1 MADINGVTLNA
12 GSSPTVK
19 YTITYT
25 KSRPNNSQM
34 TYNFTISAALE
45 SSGSYI
51 GTGYALLCTMTVN
64 GSSSQVRIKAN
75 DNDNWTGTTPRLRNV
90 TVTCASTTGNT
101 TQGVRFQVI
110 SDGRLT
116 LTSGVI
122 DNSSYTVLS
131 SPLLITAAGAPT
143 ACSVNQTVAEGNVT
157 LSWSG
162 ASGGTNNAISS
173 YEIQYSDSSNNS
185 TWGSWTALTTVT
197 TTATS
202 GSVSVAP
209 PTTRGNYRRF
219 QVRTRGS
226 AGSGYYSGW
235 KISTNSVRRN
245 TPPQPATSISA
256 APLVYSTEP
265 VTLTWSGA
273 SGGSSPIKG
282 YMVASQTSTDN
293 TTWTAWSVLENFNL
307 SASGG
312 SRVVA
317 ASNVPGT
324 YTRFGL
330 WTIDTLDVYSNEAV
344 SNSVRC
350 AVSACIEPTAF
361 AFVATI
367 AESTVILS
375 WSGALGGAG
384 NAITGYEL
392 ESSESS
398 DGITWGE
405 WSAVGVIASTSGSGS
420 LTTAPST
427 VRGNYLR
434 HRIRVQGTAGSAY
447 FSPWKITTNTVRKN
461 ILAAPPTA
469 FTASP
474 LIYVTPSVTLTWSG
488 TIAGTSA
495 IKNYI
500 IQQSTSTNNSTWST
514 WEAVGTVV
522 SSAASGTYT
531 AAPSNVPGMF
541 TRYRIAVTDTLNAVS
556 PYVLSNSIKKNTI
569 PVALT
574 IAAPKNS
581 SATFN
586 PNPLYLIQ
594 VGADA
599 DGEEQT
605 LFVYSASGIWMNSVD
620 HPEHFGHGGKYNEG
634 ERTIFRDSTTAPGT
648 YTTRFESHDDY
659 SSSVTVSRTITVLPS
674 PFEEIIPNV
683 THVKASHILTIRS
696 ATNTVRNYYNL
707 AAFNWSKTITAGVTE
722 VRDWV
727 FHILEI
733 RSALNPVIDLVGSFH
748 PETMPFSMAD
758 FEWIPLTTGRPKAE
772 VMTQIHEL
780 ILCL

>member
-12 GSSPTVK
+12 GSSPMVK

-75 DNDNWTGTTPRLRNV
+75 DNDNWTGTTPRIRTV
-90 TVTCASTTGNT
+90 SVTCSSTTGNA
-101 TQGVRFQVI
+101 TQGVRFRVV

-131 SPLLITAAGAPT
+131 SPLLTTSAGAPT

-185 TWGSWTALTTVT
+185 TWGSWTALSTVT

-202 GSVSVAP
+202 GSLSVAP
-209 PTTRGNYRRF
+209 PTTRGHYRRF

-226 AGSGYYSGW
+226 AGASYYSGW

-245 TPPQPATSISA
+245 TPPQPATSVAA
-256 APLVYSTEP
+256 APLIYNTEP

-282 YMVASQTSTDN
+282 YMIASQTSTDN
-293 TTWTAWSVLENFNL
+293 ATWTAWNVLYNFNL
-307 SASGG
+307 SASSG
-312 SRVVA
+312 SLVVA
-317 ASNVPGT
+317 ATNVSGT
-324 YTRFGL
+324 YTRYGI
-330 WTIDTLDVYSNEAV
+330 WTIDALDVYSNEAV
-344 SNSVRC
+344 SNSVLC
-350 AVSACIEPTAF
+350 AVSACTEPTAF
-361 AFVATI
+361 AFSETI
-367 AESTVILS
+367 AEATVNLS

-392 ESSESS
+392 EYSESS
-398 DGITWGE
+398 DGSAWGD
-405 WSAVGVIASTSGSGS
+405 WSAVGVIASTSGSGT
-420 LTTAPST
+420 LNTAPST

-434 HRIRVQGTAGSAY
+434 YRIRVQGTAGSAY

-461 ILAAPPTA
+461 ILATPPTT
-469 FTASP
+469 FTVRP
-474 LIYVTPSVTLTWSG
+474 LIYVTLSVILTWSG

-500 IQQSTSTNNSTWST
+500 IQQSTSTNNSTWGT
-514 WEAVGTVV
+514 WEMVATVV
-522 SSAASGTYT
+522 SGATSGTYT
-531 AAPSNVPGMF
+531 ATPSNIPGTF

-556 PYVLSNSIKKNTI
+556 PYVISNSIKKNTV
-569 PVALT
+569 PATLT
-574 IAAPKNS
+574 ITAPKNGS
-581 SATFN
+581 VTFN
-586 PNPLYLIQ
+586 LNPRYLIQ
-594 VGADA
+594 VGADS

-605 LFVYSASGIWMNSVD
+605 LFIYSTSGVWLNSVE
-620 HPEHFGHGGKYNEG
+620 HPEHFCKSGTFGEG
-634 ERTIFRDSTTAPGT
+634 DRTVFMDSDTAPGI
-648 YTTRFESHDDY
+648 YTVRFESHDNY
-659 SSSVTVSRTITVLPS
+659 SSSETVSRTITVQPS

-683 THVKASHILTIRS
+683 THVKASHILTIHS
-696 ATNTVRNYYNL
+696 AVNTVRNYYGM
-707 AAFNWSKTITAGVTE
+707 ATFNWSKNITAGVTE

-727 FHILEI
+727 FHIREI
-733 RSALNPVIDLVGSFH
+733 RSALNPVIDLINNHNCQTSTFDVDSF
-748 PETMPFSMAD
+748 A
-758 FEWIPLTTGRPKAE
+758 WIPLTTGRPKAD
-772 VMTQIHEL
+772 VMTQIQTL
-780 ILCL
+780 ILNL

>member
-12 GSSPTVK
+12 GSDPTVK

-34 TYNFTISAALE
+34 TYSFTISAALS
-45 SSGSYI
+45 SSGAYI
-51 GTGYALLCTMTVN
+51 HNGYALLCTMTVN
-64 GSSSQVRIKAN
+64 GSSSQVRIKTV
-75 DNDNWTGTTPRLRNV
+75 DGDNWDGTTPRLRYV
-90 TVTCASTTGNT
+90 TVTCASSSGNAA
-101 TQGVRFQVI
+101 QGVRFQVV

-122 DNSSYTVLS
+122 DNSSYTVTS
-131 SPLLITAAGAPT
+131 SPLLITASGAPSV
-143 ACSVNQTVAEGNVT
+143 CSVSSTLSEGNVT

-219 QVRTRGS
+219 QVRTRGA
-226 AGSGYYSGW
+226 AGASYYSGW
-235 KISTNSVRRN
+235 KISTNSVRKN

-256 APLVYSTEP
+256 APLIYSTEP
-265 VTLTWSGA
+265 VILTWSGA

-282 YMVASQTSTDN
+282 YMIASQTSVDN
-293 TTWTAWSVLENFNL
+293 ATWTAWSVLENFNL
-307 SASGG
+307 SASSG

-317 ASNVPGT
+317 ATNVSGT
-324 YTRFGL
+324 YTRYGL
-330 WTIDTLDVYSNEAV
+330 WTIDTLDVYSSEAV
-344 SNSVRC
+344 SNSVLC
-350 AVSACIEPTAF
+350 AVSACTEPTAF
-361 AFVATI
+361 AFSATI
-367 AESTVILS
+367 AEATVTLS

-398 DGITWGE
+398 DGIAWGD

-461 ILAAPPTA
+461 ILATPPTT

-474 LIYVTPSVTLTWSG
+474 LIYATPSATLTWDG
-488 TIAGTSA
+488 TVAGTSA

-500 IQQSTSTNNSTWST
+500 IQQSTSINNVAWGT
-514 WEAVGTVV
+514 WETVTTVV
-522 SSAASGTYT
+522 SSATSGTYT
-531 AAPSNVPGMF
+531 ATPSNIPGTF
-541 TRYRIAVTDTLNAVS
+541 TRYRIAVTDTLSAVS
-556 PYVLSNSIKKNTI
+556 SYVISNSIKKNTV
-569 PVALT
+569 PATLT

-581 SATFN
+581 SATYNAN
-586 PNPLYLIQ
+586 PQYLIQ

-605 LFVYSASGIWMNSVD
+605 LFVYSTSGVWLNSVD

-634 ERTIFRDSTTAPGT
+634 ERTIFRDSATAPGT
-648 YTTRFESHDDY
+648 FTIRFESHDDY
-659 SSSVTVSRTITVLPS
+659 SSSVTVNRTITVLPS
-674 PFEEIIPNV
+674 PFEEIVPNV

-696 ATNTVRNYYNL
+696 ATNIVRNYYSL
-707 AAFNWSKTITAGVTE
+707 AAFNWSKGITAGVTE

-733 RSALNPVIDLVGSFH
+733 RSALNSVIDLVGSFH
-748 PETMPFSMAD
+748 SETTPFSLAD
-758 FEWIPLTTGRPKAE
+758 FEWLPLTTGRPKAD

-780 ILCL
+780 ILSL

>member
-1 MADINGVTLNA
+1 MADINGVVLSA
-12 GSSPTVK
+12 GSSPTVN

-25 KSRPNNSQM
+25 RSRPSNSQM
-34 TYNFTISAALE
+34 TYNFTISAALG

-51 GTGYALLCTMTVN
+51 HNGYALLCTVTVN
-64 GSSSQVRIKAN
+64 GSSSTVRIKQE
-75 DNDNWTGTTPRLRNV
+75 DNDNWDGTTPRLRYV
-90 TVTCASTTGNT
+90 TVTASSTTGNA
-101 TQGVRFQVI
+101 TQGVRFQVV

-116 LTSGVI
+116 LSSGVI

-131 SPLLITAAGAPT
+131 LALLTTAAGAPT

-209 PTTRGNYRRF
+209 PATRGNYRRF
-219 QVRTRGS
+219 QVRTRGA
-226 AGSGYYSGW
+226 AGESYYSGW
-235 KISTNSVRRN
+235 KISTNSVRKN

-256 APLVYSTEP
+256 APLIHSTEP
-265 VTLTWSGA
+265 VILTWSGA

-282 YMVASQTSTDN
+282 YMIASQTSTDN
-293 TTWTAWSVLENFNL
+293 ATWTSWSVLENFEL
-307 SASGG
+307 SSSSG
-312 SRVVA
+312 SQVVA
-317 ASNVPGT
+317 ATNVSGT
-324 YTRFGL
+324 YTRYGL

-344 SNSVRC
+344 SNSVLC
-350 AVSACIEPTAF
+350 AVSACTEPTVF
-361 AFVATI
+361 AFSATI
-367 AESTVILS
+367 AESTVTLT

-405 WSAVGVIASTSGSGS
+405 WSAVGVIASASGSGS
-420 LTTAPST
+420 LNTAPST

-434 HRIRVQGTAGSAY
+434 YRIRVQGTAGSVY
-447 FSPWKITTNTVRKN
+447 FSPWKITTNNVRKN
-461 ILAAPPTA
+461 ILATPPAA

-474 LIYVTPSVTLTWSG
+474 LIYVTPSAALTWSG

-500 IQQSTSTNNSTWST
+500 IQQSTSTNNSTWGT
-514 WEAVGTVV
+514 WETVATVV
-522 SSAASGTYT
+522 SSASSGTYT
-531 AAPSNVPGMF
+531 ATPSNVPGTF

-556 PYVLSNSIKKNTI
+556 PYVISNSIKMNTV
-569 PVALT
+569 PATLT
-574 IAAPKNS
+574 ITAPKNGS
-581 SATFN
+581 VTYNQN
-586 PNPLYLIQ
+586 PRYLIQ

-599 DGEEQT
+599 DGEDQT
-605 LFVYSASGIWMNSVD
+605 LFIYSTSGVWLNSVD
-620 HPEHFGHGGKYNEG
+620 HPEHFCKGGTFGEG
-634 ERTIFRDSTTAPGT
+634 DRAVFQDNTTAPGT
-648 YTTRFESHDDY
+648 YTVRFESHDDY

-683 THVKASHILTIRS
+683 THVKASHILAIRT
-696 ATNTVRNYYNL
+696 AVNTVRNYYGMT
-707 AAFNWSKTITAGVTE
+707 AFSWSKAITAGVTE

-733 RSALNPVIDLVGSFH
+733 RSALNPVIDLINNYNCNTSTFDVDAFG
-748 PETMPFSMAD
+748 
-758 FEWIPLTTGRPKAE
+758 WIPLTTGRPKAD

-780 ILCL
+780 ILSL

>member
-1 MADINGVTLNA
+1 MHMASTFTLNSQTYDGRYLQVSLTQTKDAANRRSKITGTVTSLA
-12 GSSPTVK
+12 GESNWYATGPTTVNVAGTQR
-19 YTITYT
+19 Y
-25 KSRPNNSQM
+25 SRARESDGIGQSNR
-34 TYNFTISAALE
+34 NFVGTISE
-45 SSGSYI
+45 FYI
-51 GTGYALLCTMTVN
+51 SHDTAGNASVSVEIITAIYVSATQ
-64 GSSSQVRIKAN
+64 SR
-75 DNDNWTGTTPRLRNV
+75 TGTWTLDSIG
-90 TVTCASTTGNT
+90 AATTA
-101 TQGVRFQVI
+101 V
-110 SDGRLT
+110 
-116 LTSGVI
+116 
-122 DNSSYTVLS
+122 
-131 SPLLITAAGAPT
+131 GAPT

-162 ASGGTNNAISS
+162 ASGGTNNTISS

-202 GSVSVAP
+202 GSASVAP
-209 PTTRGNYRRF
+209 PATRGYYRRF
-219 QVRTRGS
+219 QVRTRGI
-226 AGSGYYSGW
+226 AGASYYSGW
-235 KISTNSVRRN
+235 KISTNSVRKN

-256 APLVYSTEP
+256 APLIHSGEP

-282 YMVASQTSTDN
+282 YMIASQTSTDN
-293 TTWTAWSVLENFNL
+293 ATWTAWTVLENFNL
-307 SASGG
+307 SASNG

-317 ASNVPGT
+317 ASNVPDT

-330 WTIDTLDVYSNEAV
+330 WTIDTLDVYSSEAV
-344 SNSVRC
+344 SNSVLC
-350 AVSACIEPTAF
+350 SVSACIEPTAF
-361 AFVATI
+361 AFSATI

-405 WSAVGVIASTSGSGS
+405 WSAVGVIASTSGSGT
-420 LTTAPST
+420 LNTAPST

-434 HRIRVQGTAGSAY
+434 HRIRVQGTAGSTY

-461 ILAAPPTA
+461 ILATPPTV

-474 LIYVTPSVTLTWSG
+474 LIYVTPSATLSWSG
-488 TIAGTSA
+488 TVAGTSA

-500 IQQSTSTNNSTWST
+500 IQQSTSTNNVAWGT
-514 WEAVGTVV
+514 WETVATVV

-531 AAPSNVPGMF
+531 ATPSNVPGMF

-556 PYVLSNSIKKNTI
+556 PYVISNSIKKNTV
-569 PVALT
+569 PATLT

-599 DGEEQT
+599 DSEEQT
-605 LFVYSASGIWMNSVD
+605 LFVYSASGVWMNSVD

-634 ERTIFRDSTTAPGT
+634 ERTIFRDSDTAPGI
-648 YTTRFESHDDY
+648 YTIRFESHDDY

-707 AAFNWSKTITAGVTE
+707 AAFNWSKAITAGVTE

-748 PETMPFSMAD
+748 PETMPFSIDD
-758 FEWIPLTTGRPKAE
+758 FEWIPLTTGRPKAD

-780 ILCL
+780 ILLL

>member
-1 MADINGVTLNA
+1 MADINGVLFNA
-12 GSSPTVK
+12 GSSPMVK

-25 KSRPNNSQM
+25 KSRPNNNQM

-64 GSSSQVRIKAN
+64 GSSAQVRIKAN
-75 DNDNWTGTTPRLRNV
+75 DDDNWEGTAPRVR
-90 TVTCASTTGNT
+90 TASVTCASTTGDSAQT
-101 TQGVRFQVI
+101 VRFQVV

-116 LTSGVI
+116 LTSGVL

-131 SPLLITAAGAPT
+131 SSLLITAAGAPT

-162 ASGGTNNAISS
+162 ASDGTNNAISS

-209 PTTRGNYRRF
+209 PTTRGYYRRF
-219 QVRTRGS
+219 QVRTQGT
-226 AGSGYYSGW
+226 AGASYYSGW
-235 KISTNSVRRN
+235 KISTNSVRKN
-245 TPPQPATSISA
+245 TPPQPATSVSA
-256 APLVYSTEP
+256 APLIYSTEP
-265 VTLTWSGA
+265 VILTWSGA

-282 YMVASQTSTDN
+282 YMIASQTSIDN
-293 TTWTAWSVLENFNL
+293 ATWTVWTVLDNFNL
-307 SASGG
+307 SASSG

-317 ASNVPGT
+317 ATNVSGT
-324 YTRFGL
+324 YTRYGL
-330 WTIDTLDVYSNEAV
+330 WTIDTLGVYSVEAV
-344 SNSVRC
+344 SNSVLC
-350 AVSACIEPTAF
+350 AVSACTEPTAV
-361 AFVATI
+361 AFSATI
-367 AESTVILS
+367 AEATVTLS

-398 DGITWGE
+398 DNITWGD
-405 WSAVGVIASTSGSGS
+405 WSAVGVIVSTSGSGS

-434 HRIRVQGTAGSAY
+434 HRIRVQGTAGSTY

-461 ILAAPPTA
+461 ILATPPTA

-474 LIYVTPSVTLTWSG
+474 LIYATPSAALTWSG
-488 TIAGTSA
+488 TVEGTST
-495 IKNYI
+495 ITNYI
-500 IQQSTSTNNSTWST
+500 IQQSTSTNNVAWGT
-514 WEAVGTVV
+514 WETVATVV
-522 SSAASGTYT
+522 SSATSGTYT
-531 AAPSNVPGMF
+531 ATPSNIPGTF
-541 TRYRIAVTDTLNAVS
+541 TRYRIAVTDELNAVS
-556 PYVLSNSIKKNTI
+556 AYVISNSIKMNTVPAI
-569 PVALT
+569 LT
-574 IAAPKNS
+574 IAAPKS
-581 SATFN
+581 DSATFN
-586 PNPLYLIQ
+586 PNPRYLIQ

-605 LFVYSASGIWMNSVD
+605 LFVYSTSGVWLNSVD

-634 ERTIFRDSTTAPGT
+634 EQTIFRDSTTAPGT
-648 YTTRFESHDDY
+648 YTIRFESHDDY
-659 SSSVTVSRTITVLPS
+659 SSSVTVSSTITVLPS
-674 PFEEIIPNV
+674 PFEEIVPNV

-707 AAFNWSKTITAGVTE
+707 AAFNWSKAITVGVTE

-733 RSALNPVIDLVGSFH
+733 RSALNPVIDLVNSFH
-748 PETMPFSMAD
+748 SDNVED
-758 FEWIPLTTGRPKAE
+758 FEWLPLTTGRPKAN
-772 VMTQIHEL
+772 VMNQIHEVIFGL
-780 ILCL
+780 

>member
-1 MADINGVTLNA
+1 MADINGVVLSA
-12 GSSPTVK
+12 GSSPTVN

-34 TYNFTISAALE
+34 TYNFTISAALG
-45 SSGSYI
+45 SSGAYI
-51 GTGYALLCTMTVN
+51 HNGYALLCTMTVN
-64 GSSSQVRIKAN
+64 GSSSQVRIKTV
-75 DNDNWTGTTPRLRNV
+75 DGDNWDGTTPRLRYV
-90 TVTCASTTGNT
+90 TVTCASTTGNA
-101 TQGVRFQVI
+101 TQGVRFQVV

-116 LTSGVI
+116 LSSGVI

-131 SPLLITAAGAPT
+131 LALLTTAAGAPT

-219 QVRTRGS
+219 QVRTRGT
-226 AGSGYYSGW
+226 AGASYYSGW
-235 KISTNSVRRN
+235 KISTNSVRKN
-245 TPPQPATSISA
+245 TPPQPAASVSA
-256 APLVYSTEP
+256 APLIYSTEP
-265 VTLTWSGA
+265 VILTWSGA

-282 YMVASQTSTDN
+282 YMIASQTSTDN
-293 TTWTAWSVLENFNL
+293 ATWTAWAVLANFEL
-307 SASGG
+307 SASSG

-317 ASNVPGT
+317 ATDVSGT
-324 YTRFGL
+324 YTRYGL
-330 WTIDTLDVYSNEAV
+330 WTIDTLGVYSVEAI
-344 SNSVRC
+344 SNSVLC
-350 AVSACIEPTAF
+350 AVSACTEPTAF
-361 AFVATI
+361 AFSATI
-367 AESTVILS
+367 AESTVTLT

-398 DGITWGE
+398 DGTTWGD
-405 WSAVGVIASTSGSGS
+405 WNAVGIIGSASGSGS

-434 HRIRVQGTAGSAY
+434 HRIRVQGAAGSAY
-447 FSPWKITTNTVRKN
+447 FSPWKVTTNTVRKN
-461 ILAAPPTA
+461 ILAMPPTA

-474 LIYVTPSVTLTWSG
+474 LIYAMPSATLTWSG
-488 TIAGTSA
+488 TVAGTST
-495 IKNYI
+495 IKNYF
-500 IQQSTSTNNSTWST
+500 IQQSTSTNNSTWGT
-514 WEAVGTVV
+514 WETVATVV
-522 SSAASGTYT
+522 SSATSGTYT
-531 AAPSNVPGMF
+531 ATPSNIPGTF
-541 TRYRIAVTDTLNAVS
+541 TRYRIAVTDVLNAVS
-556 PYVLSNSIKKNTI
+556 SYVISNSIKKNTV
-569 PVALT
+569 PAALT
-574 IAAPKNS
+574 IAAPKNA
-581 SATFN
+581 SATYN
-586 PNPLYLIQ
+586 TNPLYLIQ

-605 LFVYSASGIWMNSVD
+605 LFIYSTSGAWLNSVD
-620 HPEHFGHGGKYNEG
+620 HSEHFCKGGTFVEG
-634 ERTIFRDSTTAPGT
+634 DRAVFQDNTTAPGT
-648 YTTRFESHDDY
+648 YTIRFESHDDY

-683 THVKASHILTIRS
+683 THVKVSHILAIRT
-696 ATNTVRNYYNL
+696 AVNTVRNYYGMT
-707 AAFNWSKTITAGVTE
+707 AFSWSKSITASVTE

-733 RSALNPVIDLVGSFH
+733 RSALNPVIDLINNYNCDTSTFDVDAFG
-748 PETMPFSMAD
+748 
-758 FEWIPLTTGRPKAE
+758 WIPLTAGRPKAD

>member
-1 MADINGVTLNA
+1 MHMASTLTLNSQTYDGRYLQVSLTQTKDAANRRSIITGTVTSLA
-12 GSSPTVK
+12 GESAWYATGPTTVNVAGTQR
-19 YTITYT
+19 Y
-25 KSRPNNSQM
+25 SRARESDGIGQSNR
-34 TYNFTISAALE
+34 NFVGTISE
-45 SSGSYI
+45 FYI
-51 GTGYALLCTMTVN
+51 SHDTAGNASVSVEIITAIYVSATQ
-64 GSSSQVRIKAN
+64 SR
-75 DNDNWTGTTPRLRNV
+75 TGTW
-90 TVTCASTTGNT
+90 
-101 TQGVRFQVI
+101 
-110 SDGRLT
+110 T
-116 LTSGVI
+116 LDSIGAAT
-122 DNSSYTVLS
+122 
-131 SPLLITAAGAPT
+131 TAAGAPA

-197 TTATS
+197 TTATG

-209 PTTRGNYRRF
+209 PATRGYYRRF
-219 QVRTRGS
+219 QVRTRGT
-226 AGSGYYSGW
+226 AGESYYSGW
-235 KISTNSVRRN
+235 KISTNSVRKN

-256 APLVYSTEP
+256 APLIHSSEP

-282 YMVASQTSTDN
+282 YMIASQTSTDN
-293 TTWTAWSVLENFNL
+293 ATWTAWSVLENFNL

-317 ASNVPGT
+317 ASNVPDT

-330 WTIDTLDVYSNEAV
+330 WTIDTLDVYSSEAV
-344 SNSVRC
+344 SNSVLC
-350 AVSACIEPTAF
+350 SVSACIEPTAV
-361 AFVATI
+361 AFSATI

-420 LTTAPST
+420 LNTAPST

-434 HRIRVQGTAGSAY
+434 YRIRVQGTAGSAY
-447 FSPWKITTNTVRKN
+447 FSPWKITTNNVHKN
-461 ILAAPPTA
+461 ILATPPTA

-474 LIYVTPSVTLTWSG
+474 LIYSTPSATLTWSG

-500 IQQSTSTNNSTWST
+500 IQQSTSTNNVAWGT
-514 WEAVGTVV
+514 WETVATVV

-531 AAPSNVPGMF
+531 ATPSNVPGMF

-556 PYVLSNSIKKNTI
+556 PYVISNSIKKNTV
-569 PVALT
+569 PATLT

-605 LFVYSASGIWMNSVD
+605 LFVYSASGAWMNSVD

-634 ERTIFRDSTTAPGT
+634 ERTIFRDSATAPGT
-648 YTTRFESHDDY
+648 YTIRFESHDDY

-707 AAFNWSKTITAGVTE
+707 AAFNWSKAITPGVTE

-748 PETMPFSMAD
+748 PETMPFSIAD
-758 FEWIPLTTGRPKAE
+758 FEWIPLTTGRPKAD
-772 VMTQIHEL
+772 VMNQIHEL
-780 ILCL
+780 ILNL

>member
-1 MADINGVTLNA
+1 MASTFTLNSQTYDGRYLQVYLTQTKDTANRRSIITGTVTSLA
-12 GSSPTVK
+12 GESTWYATGPTTVNVAGTQR
-19 YTITYT
+19 Y
-25 KSRPNNSQM
+25 SRARESDGIGQSNR
-34 TYNFTISAALE
+34 NFVGTISE
-45 SSGSYI
+45 FYI
-51 GTGYALLCTMTVN
+51 SHDTAGNASVSVEIITAIYVSATQ
-64 GSSSQVRIKAN
+64 SR
-75 DNDNWTGTTPRLRNV
+75 TGTW
-90 TVTCASTTGNT
+90 
-101 TQGVRFQVI
+101 
-110 SDGRLT
+110 T
-116 LTSGVI
+116 L
-122 DNSSYTVLS
+122 DNIGAAT
-131 SPLLITAAGAPT
+131 TAAGAPT

-162 ASGGTNNAISS
+162 ASGGTNNASSS

-197 TTATS
+197 TTAAS

-209 PTTRGNYRRF
+209 PTTRGYYRRF
-219 QVRTRGS
+219 QVRTRGT
-226 AGSGYYSGW
+226 AGASYYSGW
-235 KISTNSVRRN
+235 KISTNSVRKN

-256 APLVYSTEP
+256 APLIHSGEP

-282 YMVASQTSTDN
+282 YMIASQTSVDN
-293 TTWTAWSVLENFNL
+293 AAWTAWSVLDNFNL
-307 SASGG
+307 SSSGG

-330 WTIDTLDVYSNEAV
+330 WTIDTLDVYSSEAV
-344 SNSVRC
+344 SNSVLC
-350 AVSACIEPTAF
+350 SVSACIEPTAF
-361 AFVATI
+361 AFSATI

-461 ILAAPPTA
+461 IPAAPPTA

-474 LIYVTPSVTLTWSG
+474 LIYATPSATLTWSG
-488 TIAGTSA
+488 MVAGTSA

-500 IQQSTSTNNSTWST
+500 IQQSTSTNNVAWGT
-514 WEAVGTVV
+514 WETVATVV

-531 AAPSNVPGMF
+531 ATPSNVPGMF

-556 PYVLSNSIKKNTI
+556 PYVISNSIKKNTV
-569 PVALT
+569 PAALT

-605 LFVYSASGIWMNSVD
+605 LFVYSASGVWMNSVD

-648 YTTRFESHDDY
+648 YTIRFESHDDY

-696 ATNTVRNYYNL
+696 ATNTVRNYYSL
-707 AAFNWSKTITAGVTE
+707 AAFNWSKAITAGVTE

-748 PETMPFSMAD
+748 PEAMPFSMAD
-758 FEWIPLTTGRPKAE
+758 FEWIPLTTGRPKAD

-780 ILCL
+780 ILSL